1 MKIYFH
7 NDLDGRCAGAIAY
20 RALRDR
26 NKGVKIELI
35 ELDYK
40 DEIKV
45 KEIDL
50 CELIVIVDFS
60 FRPEIMEKV
69 LLLTKAVI
77 WIDHHKTAFEYKYS
91 VELDGLR
98 DNKFSGCELTWKYL
112 VPDTQIPRAVELI
125 GDKDKWAWKYGEH
138 TANFNMGMKLYYHQ
152 PMSIIWDELFPY
164 STTPLHFGK
173 TGHDTHR
180 KIQKI
185 EEEGKICVQ
194 FRDMFCF
201 DYAKSYGFET
211 EFKGYKCF
219 ALGIYMFGSEA
230 FGNKMNAYDI
240 CLSFAYLG
248 DNWIV
253 GLYSDKD
260 IDVSKIAQ
268 KYGGGG
274 HSKAAGFVC
283 KELPFSAKRSKK

>member
-20 RALRDR
+20 RALKHWD
-26 NKGVKIELI
+26 KEHWIKLI

-40 DEIKV
+40 DEVNI
-45 KEIDL
+45 KEI
-50 CELIVIVDFS
+50 EAGESVVIVDFS
-60 FRPEIMEKV
+60 FTPEIMEKV
-69 LLLTKAVI
+69 LKKTKNIV

-91 VELDGLR
+91 QKLDGLR
-98 DNKFSGCELTWKYL
+98 DKNFSGCELAWKYF
-112 VPDTQIPRAVELI
+112 VPDTVIPRAVELI
-125 GDKDKWAWKYGEH
+125 GDKDKWAWKFGEH
-138 TANFNMGMKLYYHQ
+138 TANFNMGMHLYEHQ
-152 PMSIIWDELFPY
+152 PIRKIWDELFPY
-164 STTPLHFGK
+164 STTPFPVGK
-173 TGHDTHR
+173 AGYDTFR
-180 KIQKI
+180 KI
-185 EEEGKICVQ
+185 EEIEKEGRICVR
-194 FRDMFCF
+194 FRDMFCN
-201 DYAKSYGFET
+201 DYANSYGFET
-211 EFKGYKCF
+211 KFEGYKCF

-230 FGNKMNAYDI
+230 FGDRMKNYDI

-253 GLYSDKD
+253 GLYSSK

-274 HSKAAGFVC
+274 HTGAAGFTC